1 VKQFGMFLWDF
12 VVGDDWVGAA
22 GVALLLGIAA
32 TLAHLAHLGAWW
44 LLPPGVSLV
53 LAATLRRAVR
63 AAAPA
68 GAAAPSAV
76 RHRATGTGS

>member
-22 GVALLLGIAA
+22 GVALLFGMAA
-32 TLAHLAHLGAWW
+32 ALAHLAGVAAWW

-53 LAATLRRAVR
+53 LAATLRRAVK
-63 AAAPA
+63 ATPQAAP
-68 GAAAPSAV
+68 PSAP
-76 RHRATGTGS
+76 GS